1 MKALKYKGLTSFL
14 LIFYLGMGISRYVQV
29 LWFEKNDAVF
39 SYSLSY
45 AFMAIAGSLSF
56 LLGSRINGM
65 KILKSFAIFIPL
77 YSIGMAL
84 RIFPSPIVLPIL
96 SGFISGIGASSVILI
111 IRTWIFELANKHE
124 EDKEF
129 LISSRIIAGQIGT
142 VLSVLIAGQLLVI
155 FHESKY
161 IYIILLLVSSL
172 CLYTVFLVRIPDN
185 RINEKSRNILPTDK
199 KLTLLA
205 IVSSCILGMSNGM
218 FEPYLPIIL
227 KNIGF
232 SLSTVSII
240 MGLYAIIKI
249 VSGFV
254 IQNKKL
260 LLYPHYNILI
270 AEILLCLSALS
281 MVIFNQQKYLI
292 LCLILTISVL
302 LTVSTISIE
311 LWEYK
316 VFPSNELSIYFGI
329 IQSSFFIGDALGG
342 TIGGFLYSYV
352 NIESL
357 FITFS
362 ILSLILGII
371 YFIMYKRTSFS
382 AEKQV

>member
-1 MKALKYKGLTSFL
+1 MKVLKYKGLTSFL

-65 KILKSFAIFIPL
+65 KLLRSFAIFIPL

-84 RIFPSPIVLPIL
+84 RIFPNPVVLPII

-111 IRTWIFELANKHE
+111 IRTWIFELTNKQE
-124 EDKEF
+124 DDKEF
-129 LISSRIIAGQIGT
+129 LISSRVIAGQIGT

-155 FHESKY
+155 FHESEY
-161 IYIILLLVSSL
+161 IYIILLLISSL
-172 CLYTVFLVRIPDN
+172 CLYTVFLVKIPDN
-185 RINEKSRNILPTDK
+185 RINEKSKNFLPTDK

-205 IVSSCILGMSNGM
+205 AISSCILGMSNGM

-232 SLSTVSII
+232 SLSSVSIL
-240 MGLYAIIKI
+240 MGTYAIIKI
-249 VSGFV
+249 LSGFF
-254 IQNKKL
+254 IQKKKFFS
-260 LLYPHYNILI
+260 YPHYNILF
-270 AEILLCLSALS
+270 AEILLCLSAIC
-281 MVIFNQQKYLI
+281 MVIVSQQKYLI
-292 LCLILTISVL
+292 LCLILIISVL
-302 LTVSTISIE
+302 LTVSTLSIE
-311 LWEYK
+311 IWEYK
-316 VFPSNELSIYFGI
+316 IFPAKELSIYFGI

-342 TIGGFLYSYV
+342 TLGGFLYSYM

-357 FITFS
+357 LITFS
-362 ILSLILGII
+362 FFSLTLGII
-371 YFIMYKRTSFS
+371 YFVMYIKTSFI
-382 AEKQV
+382 AEK